1 MARVRPAK
9 NSTPPEGCW
18 IKYKLILRNIKMEDV
33 AKKAHCSVAMVS
45 RVVCGVKNSE
55 KVEKA
60 LAEMLGYPSWKHLW
74 ADAFINSN
82 RGGAA

>member
-1 MARVRPAK
+1 
-9 NSTPPEGCW
+9 
-18 IKYKLILRNIKMEDV
+18 
-33 AKKAHCSVAMVS
+33 MVS
-45 RVVCGVKNSE
+45 RVVCGVKKSE

-60 LAEMLGYPSWKHLW
+60 LAEMLGYPSYKNLW